1 MTESRE
7 FWRHPYFRDLA
18 LLKARFTDHRY
29 DLHTHPTYVVALITQ
44 GCEQVR
50 IGRQCD
56 VAPAGTLIVVNPE
69 ECHDGQPG
77 ADEGWAYRTFYP
89 SVSLMTAVAGGLGQD
104 RVPLFPRA
112 FIDDSALA
120 HAVAVAHENSVSGD
134 VVAAEASMLMALR
147 LLILRYGD
155 LHRQAE
161 RPAISGSRRR
171 LTSYRQMIEDD
182 FAAELSL
189 GRLARAAGVTR
200 FQVIRDF
207 KKETGLTPS
216 AFIRNCR
223 ARHAGRLIEQGL
235 SLTDAS
241 VAAGFADQ
249 SHLTRTFRG
258 LHGITPRMFQK
269 IWSGV

>member
-1 MTESRE
+1 
-7 FWRHPYFRDLA
+7 
-18 LLKARFTDHRY
+18 
-29 DLHTHPTYVVALITQ
+29 
-44 GCEQVR
+44 
-50 IGRQCD
+50 
-56 VAPAGTLIVVNPE
+56 
-69 ECHDGQPG
+69 
-77 ADEGWAYRTFYP
+77 
-89 SVSLMTAVAGGLGQD
+89 
-104 RVPLFPRA
+104 
-112 FIDDSALA
+112 
-120 HAVAVAHENSVSGD
+120 
-134 VVAAEASMLMALR
+134 MLMALR

>member
-1 MTESRE
+1 
-7 FWRHPYFRDLA
+7 
-18 LLKARFTDHRY
+18 
-29 DLHTHPTYVVALITQ
+29 
-44 GCEQVR
+44 
-50 IGRQCD
+50 

-89 SVSLMTAVAGGLGQD
+89 SVALMTAVAGEMGQD
-104 RVPLFPRA
+104 RVPVFPRA
-112 FIDDSALA
+112 FIDDGALA
-120 HAVAVAHENSVSGD
+120 HAIGAAHEASVSGD
-134 VVAAEASMLMALR
+134 LVAAEGSMLMALR
-147 LLILRYGD
+147 MLVLRYGD
-155 LHRQAE
+155 LGHRAE
-161 RPAISGSRRR
+161 RPAISGAQRRVTR
-171 LTSYRQMIEDD
+171 YRQMIEDD
-182 FAAELSL
+182 FAGELSL

-223 ARHAGRLIEQGL
+223 ARHAGRLIGEGL

-241 VAAGFADQ
+241 VAAGFCDQ

-258 LHGITPRMFQK
+258 MHGITPRMFQK
-269 IWSGV
+269 TWSGA